1 MRTIK
6 TEQNQTIMDI
16 ATQAY
21 GNRFAVFQ
29 IIEDNPNIYN
39 TSGGTFSITDEL
51 APNQEKTGTTTGD
64 NGKQKVTRNI
74 PNKVTSYKTDI
85 AGGKKD
91 QFLANEN
98 LTYITTED
106 GTKIFLQ
113 Q

>member
-1 MRTIK
+1 
-6 TEQNQTIMDI
+6 MDI

-29 IIEDNPNIYN
+29 IIDDNPGIYN
-39 TSGGTFSITDEL
+39 TKGGIFSITEEL
-51 APNQEKTGTTTGD
+51 EPGQNLNVRTTGD
-64 NGKQKVTRNI
+64 ILSQKTVRNI
-74 PNKVTSYKTDI
+74 PNFVTSYKTDVP
-85 AGGKKD
+85 GGKID
-91 QFLANEN
+91 QYLANEN